1 MTLRAVLFDVDFT
14 LARPGPELGAEGYVR
29 VGKRHGLELDP
40 ARYEEARAT
49 ALETLQRHPE
59 LVHDEEIWYAFA
71 ERVIRGMGG
80 DSERVRECA
89 IEIERGWERSD
100 NFDLYEDA
108 LPVLEELR
116 GHGLKLGLISNGAR
130 DPDEFVRDQALD
142 VDVAIGSREYGK
154 TKPHP
159 TIFLTALERLGVA
172 VHEAAMVGDS
182 LADDVEGARAVG
194 MQAFLIDRRGQG
206 PAQPDVLPD
215 LYALPAA
222 LGLPRPGTAA
232 ASD

>member
-1 MTLRAVLFDVDFT
+1 MTLKAVLFDVDFT

-29 VGKRHGLELDP
+29 IAKRHGLDLDP
-40 ARYEEARAT
+40 ERYDEARAR
-49 ALETLQRHPE
+49 ALESVQRHPE

-80 DSERVRECA
+80 DSERARDCA
-89 IEIERGWERSD
+89 IEIERGWERSE

-116 GHGLKLGLISNGAR
+116 GHGLKIGLVTNGAR
-130 DPDEFVRDQALD
+130 DVDEFLAHHQLD
-142 VDVAIGSREYGK
+142 VDVAVGSRSHGK

-159 TIFLTALERLGVA
+159 TIFQAALERLGVA
-172 VHEAAMVGDS
+172 PEEAAMVGDS
-182 LADDVEGARAVG
+182 PADDIEGARALG
-194 MQAFLIDRRGQG
+194 MSAFLLDRQDLH
-206 PAQPDVLPD
+206 PDVADRLPN

-222 LGLPRPGTAA
+222 LGLPRPG
-232 ASD
+232 